1 MSSYVGNK
9 DYIYT
14 YATPINI
21 YCSSLTIYELR
32 KNSKYLP
39 TNSLII
45 SSPQTSYGFDN
56 NKPAIVITD
65 GVGNILPLTYTL
77 NLTSPSAVISLQYN
91 ERGNTIDISNNAY
104 FNAYF
109 NI

>member
-9 DYIYT
+9 EYIYT
-14 YATPINI
+14 YATAINI
-21 YCSSLTIYELR
+21 YCSPLTIAELR

-39 TNSLII
+39 TNALII
-45 SSPQTSYGFDN
+45 SSPQTTYNCDN

-77 NLTSPSAVISLQYN
+77 ISTTTNVVKCNESDNIIYINSAYYKN
-91 ERGNTIDISNNAY
+91 
-104 FNAYF
+104 
-109 NI
+109 

>member
-21 YCSSLTIYELR
+21 YCSSLTIAELR

-45 SSPQTSYGFDN
+45 SSPQTPKGYDN
-56 NKPAIVITD
+56 NTPAIVITD

-77 NLTSPSAVISLQYN
+77 MNSPSSGITLQYN
-91 ERGNTIDISNNAY
+91 ERSNIIDISNNAY
-104 FNAYF
+104 Y
-109 NI
+109 I